1 MAVRAASGSTL
12 APSPR
17 ATTTTNARALNTA
30 RARIR
35 RNLVA
40 HIALLLFVFFALFP
54 FYWMVI
60 TSVKTL
66 NEAVRITPTLVP
78 QEWHW
83 ENYGEALKQA
93 PFGRYLFNTFFI
105 ALVTVACNVLTS
117 VLAAYA
123 FALTEFPGKR
133 ILFAL
138 LLTTLMIPYDVILIP
153 NFILIKNLHMYD
165 TYWAQI
171 VPWAAGTFG
180 IFLVRQFFL
189 GIPKE
194 IFEAAVIDGATPIGI
209 LWQVAMPL
217 ARPALVT
224 VALFSFLGSWNAF
237 NWPLIV
243 TAHDSVRPIQVGLS
257 QFTNEA
263 GSNYPLQMAAT
274 TLTVIPI
281 ILLYFFVQRQLIEG
295 VASSGVKG

>member
-1 MAVRAASGSTL
+1 MHAAHTAQVRA
-12 APSPR
+12 
-17 ATTTTNARALNTA
+17 
-30 RARIR
+30 R
-35 RNLVA
+35 RNLIA
-40 HIALLLFVFFALFP
+40 HVVLIICVLAALFP

-66 NEAVRITPTLVP
+66 NEALHNPPTFFP
-78 QEWHW
+78 MSWTFD
-83 ENYGEALKQA
+83 NFPAALAQA
-93 PFGRYLFNTFFI
+93 PFGRYLLNTLFI
-105 ALVTVACNVLTS
+105 AGMTVFFNLLTS

-123 FALTEFPGKR
+123 FALTDFPGKQA
-133 ILFAL
+133 LFAL

-153 NFILIKNLHMYD
+153 NFIIIKNLHLYD

-189 GIPKE
+189 SIPKE
-194 IFEAAVIDGATPIGI
+194 IFEAAVIDGATPFGL
-209 LWQVAMPL
+209 LWKIAVPL

-224 VALFSFLGSWNAF
+224 LALFSFLGSWNAF

-243 TAHDSVRPIQVGLS
+243 TAHDAVRPIQVGLA
-257 QFTNEA
+257 QFQGEA
-263 GSNYPLQMAAT
+263 GTNYPLLMAAT
-274 TLTVIPI
+274 TLTIIPI
-281 ILLYFFVQRQLIEG
+281 AVLYFFVQKQLIEG

>member
-1 MAVRAASGSTL
+1 MAVRAASGVGTQ
-12 APSPR
+12 ARDTATVR
-17 ATTTTNARALNTA
+17 AARTA
-30 RARIR
+30 RTHMR
-35 RNLVA
+35 RSVVA
-40 HIALLLFVFFALFP
+40 HVVLLIAVLIALFP
-54 FYWMVI
+54 FYWMLI

-66 NEAVRITPTLVP
+66 NDAIKNPP
-78 QEWHW
+78 DFFPIPWHL
-83 ENYGEALKQA
+83 ENYLQALRQA
-93 PFGRYLFNTFFI
+93 PFGRYLFNTLFI
-105 ALVTVACNVLTS
+105 ALVTVVANLATS
-117 VLAAYA
+117 LLAAYA
-123 FALTEFPGKR
+123 FALDEFPGKR
-133 ILFAL
+133 VLFAL

-153 NFILIKNLHMYD
+153 NFILIKNLGLYD

-180 IFLVRQFFL
+180 IFLLRQFFL
-189 GIPKE
+189 SMPRE
-194 IFEAAVIDGATPIGI
+194 IFEAAVMDGASPWGI
-209 LWQVAMPL
+209 LWRVAMPL

-243 TAHDSVRPIQVGLS
+243 TARDSVRPIQVGLA

-263 GSNYPLQMAAT
+263 GSFYHLQMAAT

-281 ILLYFFVQRQLIEG
+281 IVLYFFVQRQLIES